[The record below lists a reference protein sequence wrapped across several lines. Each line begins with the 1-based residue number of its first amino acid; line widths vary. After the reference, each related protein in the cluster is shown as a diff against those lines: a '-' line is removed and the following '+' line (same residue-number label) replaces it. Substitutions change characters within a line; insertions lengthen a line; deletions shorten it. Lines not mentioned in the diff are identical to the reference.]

1 MPVDE
6 IIATYIECTRWANDA
21 CKCTTGERSSYGK
34 SASLNFCGSQ
44 LSIPINQADSYPGEG
59 STLHRS
65 IEGYN
70 STVHNVRGLGQVSR
84 LTKVSKFQSCR
95 FTVVCYSHVGLQH
108 TSNWT
113 ASISY
118 PLSKAKRFQSF
129 MSSFSPLFTSVNS
142 SIICTHIRIIAYT

>member
-59 STLHRS
+59 STLHR
-65 IEGYN
+65 
-70 STVHNVRGLGQVSR
+70 RGIAR
-84 LTKVSKFQSCR
+84 
-95 FTVVCYSHVGLQH
+95 
-108 TSNWT
+108 
-113 ASISY
+113 
-118 PLSKAKRFQSF
+118 
-129 MSSFSPLFTSVNS
+129 LFTKSEALVR
-142 SIICTHIRIIAYT
+142 CLD

>member
-21 CKCTTGERSSYGK
+21 CKCTTGKRS
-34 SASLNFCGSQ
+34 ATLNSRFCGSQ

-70 STVHNVRGLGQVSR
+70 LTVHNVRGLGQVS
-84 LTKVSKFQSCR
+84 
-95 FTVVCYSHVGLQH
+95 G
-108 TSNWT
+108 
-113 ASISY
+113 
-118 PLSKAKRFQSF
+118 
-129 MSSFSPLFTSVNS
+129 
-142 SIICTHIRIIAYT
+142 